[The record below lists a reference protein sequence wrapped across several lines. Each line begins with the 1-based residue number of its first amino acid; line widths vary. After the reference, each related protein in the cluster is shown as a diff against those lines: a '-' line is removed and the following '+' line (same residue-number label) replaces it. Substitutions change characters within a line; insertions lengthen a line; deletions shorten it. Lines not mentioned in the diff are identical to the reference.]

1 MVIIETGRGSVKA
14 DSLASNDLIVACSL
28 SVLLPDVRV
37 LDARHLVFYTKDGIL
52 VIDMLALLTLRHNL
66 LPLAALAAQNADA
79 VVPPMVLQVESVS
92 C

>member
-1 MVIIETGRGSVKA
+1 M
-14 DSLASNDLIVACSL
+14 
-28 SVLLPDVRV
+28 LLPDVRV

-52 VIDMLALLTLRHNL
+52 VIDMLALLALRHNL

-79 VVPPMVLQVESVS
+79 VIPPMVLQVESVS